1 MPSVALPAPA
11 VLMEC
16 LCEAQLA
23 AVVSTEAVGRALG
36 GICGSVPRRIVPVR
50 AELASVFWVQVP
62 VSVLPRPLVSCV
74 PLCLTTGINRRGQG
88 AEGKGDFPDVRQSLT
103 IQRFNDLTDQVPSVR
118 GLSPPAIDSRI
129 EVSAWTFFI
138 RT

>member
-1 MPSVALPAPA
+1 MPREVSLASGRPLYAVPPVLIFSTEAADMPSVALPAPA

-23 AVVSTEAVGRALG
+23 AVVSTEAVGRALR

-88 AEGKGDFPDVRQSLT
+88 AEGKGDFPDVRQSFNNST
-103 IQRFNDLTDQVPSVR
+103 I
-118 GLSPPAIDSRI
+118 
-129 EVSAWTFFI
+129 
-138 RT
+138 